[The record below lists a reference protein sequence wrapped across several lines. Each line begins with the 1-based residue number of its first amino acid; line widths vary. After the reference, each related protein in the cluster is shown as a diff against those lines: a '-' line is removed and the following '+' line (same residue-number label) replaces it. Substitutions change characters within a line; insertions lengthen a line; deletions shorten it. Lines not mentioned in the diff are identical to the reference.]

1 MSVRQVA
8 ALTRVKT
15 CVDRGSRRPESGKYE
30 IRRVTID
37 TAPEVSVRLDLESD
51 HGTALVVLR
60 GVVGLEIRQQF
71 SNWPYLLQFWDI
83 SDRQLEGLA
92 VQVSDGQEDQF
103 HCQCT
108 SVEVETD

>member
-1 MSVRQVA
+1 MCVRQVA
-8 ALTRVKT
+8 ALTTVKL
-15 CVDRGSRRPESGKYE
+15 VSIEAAAALISGKYE

-103 HCQCT
+103 HCQCA